1 MPKFVL
7 RDIFQVVHLTLVVP
21 LDLSCTSLLPFAA
34 MPQRILPAL
43 FLTIV
48 LAARTG
54 AETLPVIQ
62 WQDQRLSITAKNV
75 LLADILRTVAQQ
87 TGVEVQGLE
96 RVQDIVSLQ
105 LSQVPLHTAIQHLLA
120 SLDHL
125 LLVRTT
131 PNGEVRP
138 FLVLVLGRRKPTT
151 TLLTTRRVETTL
163 PLSLLVQRVQEQDPN
178 QRLVALQQLDALPVT
193 QRNALLADALQDPDP
208 SVRQVA
214 YKFLYE
220 QGEKEALAEILRREA
235 QNTDSERRKTAIET
249 VGELFTVEAT
259 ELLLQATTDDH
270 PDIRAVA
277 FAHLSHLDLPEAEQ
291 VLRMQLTHPTPEVRL
306 LAIEAMAARG
316 TRAARE
322 AALVAM
328 SDSDELVRGKGA
340 NVLHELEISEGGTP

>member
-1 MPKFVL
+1 
-7 RDIFQVVHLTLVVP
+7 
-21 LDLSCTSLLPFAA
+21 
-34 MPQRILPAL
+34 MPQRILTAL

-48 LAARTG
+48 LTAGTG
-54 AETLPVIQ
+54 AETLPVVR
-62 WQDQRLSITAKNV
+62 WQDQRLSIIAKNV

-87 TGVEVQGLE
+87 TGVEVQGFE
-96 RVQDIVSLQ
+96 RVQDMVSLQ
-105 LSQVPLHTAIQHLLA
+105 LSQVSLHTAIPHLLA

-138 FLVLVLGRRKPTT
+138 FLVLGCRKPTT
-151 TLLTTRRVETTL
+151 ALLTTGRAETAP
-163 PLSLLVQRVQEQDPN
+163 PLSLLVQRAQEQDPN
-178 QRLVALQQLDALPVT
+178 QWLVALQQLDALPVT
-193 QRNALLADALQDPDP
+193 QRNALLADALQDTDP
-208 SVRQVA
+208 SIRQVT

-220 QGEKEALAEILRREA
+220 QGEKEALAEILRQEA

-249 VGELFTVEAT
+249 VGEFCPVEAT

-277 FAHLSHLDLPEAEQ
+277 FAQFSHLDLPEAEQ

-316 TRAARE
+316 TGAAR
-322 AALVAM
+322 
-328 SDSDELVRGKGA
+328 
-340 NVLHELEISEGGTP
+340 GGPGCHI